1 VVGSITG
8 NEPHHH
14 PPPTHTYFEKR
25 IIMARRRTGYG
36 SCKTTGGA
44 VFTNLKGTKIHFPAK
59 GYEKGENEFRGI
71 PVERVTAVAILTGAD
86 LVQAIPVQRPALI
99 GNVRNVFIPECA
111 HNYFLVVC
119 TEGNVYRVFDIAE
132 EEFGNARNLIND
144 LRGILGDQIEWVKS

>member
-1 VVGSITG
+1 
-8 NEPHHH
+8 
-14 PPPTHTYFEKR
+14 
-25 IIMARRRTGYG
+25 MARRRTGYG
-36 SCKTTGGA
+36 SFKTTGGA

-99 GNVRNVFIPECA
+99 GNVRNVFIPEHA
-111 HNYFLVVC
+111 HNSFLVIC
-119 TEGNVYRVFDIAE
+119 TEGNVYRVFDISE

-144 LRGILGDQIEWVKS
+144 LRGLLGDQIEWVKS

>member
-1 VVGSITG
+1 MG
-8 NEPHHH
+8 HHH
-14 PPPTHTYFEKR
+14 PPPSHTYFEKR

-71 PVERVTAVAILTGAD
+71 PVEKVTAVAILSGAD

-99 GNVRNVFIPECA
+99 GNIRNVFIPECT
-111 HNYFLVVC
+111 HDSFLVVC
-119 TEGNVYRVFDIAE
+119 TERNVYRIFDISE

-144 LRGILGDQIEWVKS
+144 LRGLLGDQIEWVKS